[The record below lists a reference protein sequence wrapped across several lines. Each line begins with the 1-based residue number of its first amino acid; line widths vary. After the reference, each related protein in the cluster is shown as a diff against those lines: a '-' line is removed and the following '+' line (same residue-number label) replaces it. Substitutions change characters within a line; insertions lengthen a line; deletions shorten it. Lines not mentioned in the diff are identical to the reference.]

1 MAKDGTYPW
10 KASADREATGFNWL
24 SRFCTILRRC
34 FVTPGCALFGF
45 AAIYECRRGP
55 GTNLTLRS
63 AIMGFLYTFLCR
75 IITWLTFP
83 LRCAYH
89 ILCSLISYNT
99 FIEGYRG
106 QRDASR
112 SLRFTQLGY
121 LSSFCI
127 FTSVYNKWEGAYL
140 LPQPPLGLKHP
151 DYSILMYLCSHVLV
165 GQCPSTRS
173 KPVRL
178 TQGAYHSTRTA

>member
-1 MAKDGTYPW
+1 MDISETPKGIFRHSNCFEKSYIQLAGKYCQTKLTALDTSPPSDVRLSSLINKSYHTGISIRILQHGIGRWPVAKDGTYPW
-10 KASADREATGFNWL
+10 KASADREATGFNRL

-34 FVTPGCALFGF
+34 FVTPGCVLFGF

-63 AIMGFLYTFLCR
+63 AIMGFLYTFFCR

-106 QRDASR
+106 QRDQS
-112 SLRFTQLGY
+112 
-121 LSSFCI
+121 
-127 FTSVYNKWEGAYL
+127 
-140 LPQPPLGLKHP
+140 
-151 DYSILMYLCSHVLV
+151 
-165 GQCPSTRS
+165 
-173 KPVRL
+173 
-178 TQGAYHSTRTA
+178 